1 MEIINFENKEIRTIE
16 SDGETCYSVTDIIGA
31 ITEVNN
37 PNRYWSDMKRR
48 MDKEGSQLYAYIVSL
63 KLEGTD
69 GKKYK
74 TDCLNREGVLRL
86 IQSIPSPNAEPFKMW
101 LANAG
106 EQNIQET
113 ENPALL
119 FDKMVDAYRV
129 QGRTED
135 WIHAR
140 IRALAA
146 RNKLT
151 DTWKNRD
158 VKGSQ
163 YAILTDAIHS
173 GTFDMTTRDHKAYK
187 GLDPKDS
194 LRENMSDL
202 ELVFTTLSETLTK
215 EMTERLDA
223 MGFDQNKEVAD
234 EAGKQ
239 TGESRK
245 RLEKKTGISVVSKFK
260 WLKKGENQ

>member
-1 MEIINFENKEIRTIE
+1 
-16 SDGETCYSVTDIIGA
+16 
-31 ITEVNN
+31 
-37 PNRYWSDMKRR
+37 

-63 KLEGTD
+63 KLEGSD

-113 ENPALL
+113 ENPNQLIDRLVETYHA
-119 FDKMVDAYRV
+119 

-140 IRALAA
+140 IRALIT
-146 RNKLT
+146 RKKLT
-151 DTWKNRD
+151 ATWKERD
-158 VKGSQ
+158 IKGAD
-163 YAILTDAIHS
+163 YAVLTDLIHS

-215 EMTERLDA
+215 EMIERFDA
-223 MGFDQNKEVAD
+223 MGFDQNKDVAK
-234 EAGKQ
+234 EAGEQ

-245 RLEKKTGISVVSKFK
+245 RLEKKTGIKVVSKFK
-260 WLKKGENQ
+260 WLKKGGGNEE

>member
-1 MEIINFENKEIRTIE
+1 MEIINFENKEIRTTE
-16 SDGETCYSVTDIIGA
+16 SEGQTCYSVTDIIGA

-37 PNRYWSDMKRR
+37 PSRYWSDMKRR
-48 MDKEGSQLYAYIVSL
+48 LDKEGSQLYANIVSL
-63 KLEGTD
+63 KLMGAD

-86 IQSIPSPNAEPFKMW
+86 IQSIPSPKAEPFRLW

-113 ENPALL
+113 ENPAQL
-119 FDKMVDAYRV
+119 FDKMVASYRA

-135 WIHAR
+135 WIQAR
-140 IRALAA
+140 IRSLAA
-146 RNKLT
+146 RNQLT
-151 DTWKNRD
+151 DTWRERE
-158 VKGSQ
+158 VKGSD
-163 YAILTDAIHS
+163 YAVLTDLIHN
-173 GTFDMTTRDHKAYK
+173 GTFDMTTKDHKVYK

-202 ELVFTTLSETLTK
+202 ELVFTTLSETLTR

-223 MGFDQNKEVAD
+223 MGFEQNREVAK
-234 EAGKQ
+234 EAGTQ

-260 WLKKGENQ
+260 WLKGKK

>member
-1 MEIINFENKEIRTIE
+1 MEIINFENKEIRTTE
-16 SDGETCYSVTDIIGA
+16 LDGHIWYSVIDVVGAVTDSK
-31 ITEVNN
+31 N
-37 PNRYWSDMKRR
+37 PSVYWRTLRNRL
-48 MDKEGSQLYAYIVSL
+48 KEEESQVVTNCNKL
-63 KLEGTD
+63 KLEAPD
-69 GKKYK
+69 GKMRA
-74 TDCLNREGVLRL
+74 TDCATRETLLRL
-86 IQSIPSPNAEPFKMW
+86 IQSIPSKSVEPFKMW

-113 ENPALL
+113 ENPDLL
-119 FDKMVDAYRV
+119 ISKLMDSYRA
-129 QGRTED
+129 QGRTDD

-140 IRALAA
+140 IQSLVA
-146 RNKLT
+146 RNRLT
-151 DTWKNRD
+151 DTWKERD

-163 YAILTDAIHS
+163 YATLTDLIHS
-173 GTFDMTTRDHKAYK
+173 GTFDRTTREHKDYK
-187 GLDPKDS
+187 GLKHKDS

-223 MGFDQNKEVAD
+223 MGFEQNKEVAK
-234 EAGKQ
+234 EAGEQ

-260 WLKKGENQ
+260 WLNKGK

>member
-16 SDGETCYSVTDIIGA
+16 SDGQTLYSVIDVVGA

-37 PNRYWSDMKRR
+37 PKRYWSDLKSKLKGE
-48 MDKEGSQLYAYIVSL
+48 DFQPYENIVRL
-63 KLEGTD
+63 KLEASD
-69 GKKYK
+69 GKQRA
-74 TDCLNREGVLRL
+74 TDCATRETLLRL

-106 EQNIQET
+106 EQNIQEM
-113 ENPALL
+113 ENPSQL
-119 FDKMVDAYRV
+119 FDKMVASYRV

-135 WIHAR
+135 WIQAR
-140 IRALAA
+140 IRSLAA
-146 RNKLT
+146 RNRLT
-151 DTWKNRD
+151 DTWKERA
-158 VKGSQ
+158 VRGSE
-163 YAILTDAIHS
+163 YAILTDEIHK
-173 GTFDMTTRDHKAYK
+173 GTFDMTTRNHKEHK

-202 ELVFTTLSETLTK
+202 ELVFTTLSETLTR

-223 MGFDQNKEVAD
+223 MGFDQNLDVAR
-234 EAGKQ
+234 EAGEQ

-245 RLEKKTGISVVSKFK
+245 RLEKKTGISVVSRFK
-260 WLKKGENQ
+260 WLKKGD

>member
-1 MEIINFENKEIRTIE
+1 MEIINFENKEIRTTE
-16 SDGETCYSVTDIIGA
+16 SDGQMCYSVTDIIGA

-37 PNRYWSDMKRR
+37 PSRYWSDMKRR
-48 MDKEGSQLYAYIVSL
+48 LNKEGSQLYANIVSL
-63 KLEGTD
+63 KLKGSD

-86 IQSIPSPNAEPFKMW
+86 IQSVPSPKAEPFKLW

-113 ENPALL
+113 ENPAQL
-119 FDKMVDAYRV
+119 FDKMVASYRA

-135 WIHAR
+135 WIQAR
-140 IRALAA
+140 IRSLAS
-146 RNKLT
+146 RNQLT
-151 DTWKNRD
+151 DTWRERE
-158 VKGSQ
+158 VKGSD
-163 YAILTDAIHS
+163 YAILTDLIHS
-173 GTFDMTTRDHKAYK
+173 GTFDMTTKDHKAYK
-187 GLDPKDS
+187 GLDPKDK

-202 ELVFTTLSETLTK
+202 ELVFTTLSETLTR

-223 MGFDQNKEVAD
+223 RGFDENREVAK
-234 EAGKQ
+234 EAGEQ

-245 RLEKKTGISVVSKFK
+245 RLEKKTGISVVSKSKF
-260 WLKKGENQ
+260 LKGKK

>member
-16 SDGETCYSVTDIIGA
+16 SGGQTWYSVIDVIGA
-31 ITEVNN
+31 ITEANN
-37 PNRYWSDMKRR
+37 PNRYWSDLKA
-48 MDKEGSQLYAYIVSL
+48 KLKGEVFQPYENIVRL
-63 KLEGTD
+63 KLKASD
-69 GKKYK
+69 GKMRE
-74 TDCLNREGVLRL
+74 TDCATRETLLRL
-86 IQSIPSPNAEPFKMW
+86 IQSVPSPNAEPFKIW

-119 FDKMVDAYRV
+119 FDKMVDAYRE

-140 IRALAA
+140 IRALMT
-146 RNKLT
+146 RKKLT
-151 DTWKNRD
+151 ATWKERD
-158 VKGSQ
+158 IKGTD
-163 YAILTDAIHS
+163 YAVLTDLIHS
-173 GTFDMTTRDHKAYK
+173 GTFDMSTRDHKDYK

-202 ELVFTTLSETLTK
+202 ELVFTTLSETLTR

-223 MGFDQNKEVAD
+223 MGFEQNKDVAK
-234 EAGKQ
+234 EAGEQ

-260 WLKKGENQ
+260 WLKGR